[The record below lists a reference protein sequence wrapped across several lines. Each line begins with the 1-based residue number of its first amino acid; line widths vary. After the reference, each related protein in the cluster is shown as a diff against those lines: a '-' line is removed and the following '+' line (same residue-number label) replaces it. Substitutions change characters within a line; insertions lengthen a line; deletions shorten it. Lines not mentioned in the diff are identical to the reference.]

1 MSVALFRTVIMY
13 VVVIFSIRIMGR
25 RQVGELQPSELVI
38 TMLISNLAA
47 LPMENRETPL
57 IIAILP
63 VLALV
68 SFEVFMSYAMKNST
82 FLRKTV
88 CGSPKVIIKNGKIDQ
103 KIMKELRFSVDDL
116 MEALRMNNV
125 FDFSEIDCAIAET
138 TGQLSIFKK
147 YEYQEVQNGDIGK
160 KQNKTSCPA
169 FVVINDGTIDLYGMQ
184 LCEIDKNFI
193 ERTLSK
199 NKLKLK
205 NVLVMLC
212 DKNKKYTI
220 VEKE

>member
-1 MSVALFRTVIMY
+1 MSVALFRTLIMY
-13 VVVIFSIRIMGR
+13 IIVIFSIRIMGR

-57 IIAILP
+57 ITAILP

-68 SFEVFMSYAMKNST
+68 CFEVFMSYAMKNSAI
-82 FLRKTV
+82 LRKTV
-88 CGSPKVIIKNGKIDQ
+88 CGSPKVIIRNGKIDQ
-103 KIMKELRFSVDDL
+103 KVMKELRFSVDDL
-116 MEALRMNNV
+116 MEALRMNNI
-125 FDFSEIDCAIAET
+125 FDFNEVDCAIAET

-147 YEYQEVQNGDIGK
+147 YEYQEVQNGDLGK
-160 KQNKTSCPA
+160 KQNKDSCPT
-169 FVVINDGTIDLYGMQ
+169 FVVINDGTIDYYGMS
-184 LCEIDKNFI
+184 LCNLDLNFI
-193 ERTLSK
+193 EKILAKRELE
-199 NKLKLK
+199 LKK
-205 NVLVMLC
+205 VLIMLC